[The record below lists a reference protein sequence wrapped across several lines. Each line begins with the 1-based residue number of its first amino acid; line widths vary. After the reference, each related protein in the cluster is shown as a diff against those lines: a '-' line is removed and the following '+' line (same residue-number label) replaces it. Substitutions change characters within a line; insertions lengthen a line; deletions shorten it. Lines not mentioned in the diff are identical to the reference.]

1 MHYLVIDYYHAQV
14 EHHESAFGIAQSIL
28 MFHFLAGCRQVFF
41 GVFKR
46 SHFFNEQGAEFGT
59 LGIVHLDLRTPLADM
74 MTRFGGH
81 STCHLGHE
89 PRIAVFGVIFSN
101 SLTGMKT
108 VVAFTESVLEIVA
121 RTKGLRSE
129 DVVQVQTFVA
139 AYDSYL
145 YIRTGEFPCEV
156 SNKIP

>member
-1 MHYLVIDYYHAQV
+1 M
-14 EHHESAFGIAQSIL
+14 S
-28 MFHFLAGCRQVFF
+28 HFLAGCGQVFF

-46 SHFFNEQGAEFGT
+46 SHFLNEQGAEFGT
-59 LGIVHLDLRTPLADM
+59 LGIVDFDLGAPLADM

-89 PRIAVFGVIFSN
+89 PRIAVFGVIFSD
-101 SLTGMKT
+101 SLTCMKA

-121 RTKGLRSE
+121 RTKSLRSE

-139 AYDSYL
+139 AYDCRSHDASRVDG
-145 YIRTGEFPCEV
+145 RTCTV
-156 SNKIP
+156 S